1 MHLYNF
7 AVSGSSPMILC
18 HVTCL

>member
-7 AVSGSSPMILC
+7 GGSKSSPMILC